1 MSIKGK
7 GPDRHQQSTLLDFFR
22 ESQIPANGR
31 ILNVL
36 DLPLDFEFRAMPC

>member
-1 MSIKGK
+1 MSIE

-36 DLPLDFEFRAMPC
+36 DLPQAWELRPIPN